1 MAHGMELGLPSYRGC
16 SGVRTNI
23 AGITRDFAGNP
34 INGKPEAGILE
45 YGVITVPPPVTPT
58 TRTFIIRSSYGQLI
72 VKPGN

>member
-1 MAHGMELGLPSYRGC
+1 MEWNWDYRPT
-16 SGVRTNI
+16 GVALEFGQNI
-23 AGITRDFAGNP
+23 SGITRDFAGNP